1 MSPKVFFVTGTSTGF
16 GAEYIKKIIAE
27 GDHAIA
33 TARNSSKLEKPKG
46 ATNENY
52 LAVDLDV
59 TKKDSINA
67 AFKKAIDK
75 FGRLDV
81 VVNKCVLP
89 NPTPHNQYRKQ
100 TDAAKQ
106 CWIRSRR
113 RIRKP
118 E

>member
-16 GAEYIKKIIAE
+16 GAEYIKKIISE

-33 TARNSSKLEKPKG
+33 TARNSSKLEKPED
-46 ATNENY
+46 ATDDNY

-59 TKKDSINA
+59 TKKESINA

-81 VVNKCVLP
+81 VVNKCVFP
-89 NPTPHNQYRKQ
+89 IPRTTYPV
-100 TDAAKQ
+100 
-106 CWIRSRR
+106 
-113 RIRKP
+113 
-118 E
+118 